1 MKIAVQFG
9 AGNIGRGFM
18 GQFFFES
25 GYKTIFVEAREELV
39 ELLNKKRCYPL
50 RILDAYRKKSFL
62 LKIEN
67 IEAVSS
73 DDTGRIADI
82 ISTADV
88 ISTAV
93 GVKNLATIAPA
104 IAEGIKQRY
113 LNNPVP
119 VDVYLCENIL
129 NASALLRSYV
139 LESLDE
145 TVLKWANDNVGFVGT
160 AVARM
165 VPQAGDRFGT
175 DDPLLVVADSYHKL
189 AYDEKAVRSKVPGID
204 GIYPVRNFKAE
215 VERKLFVYNLGHAA
229 LAYLGYLKGY
239 TYVHETINDSE
250 CFPIFDKALDETS
263 RALLKIYPADLDP
276 AGHEEVRRDIRIR
289 YGNPMLM
296 DTIQR
301 VGRDPIRKLGPEDRL
316 VGSAKLCLE
325 QKIFPENIAYI
336 CAAALC
342 YDHSEDREAVR
353 LQKIIKND
361 GVKSALEQV
370 SKLDPQSRFSRKI
383 IQFYN
388 MLRQKA

>member
-25 GYKTIFVEAREELV
+25 NYKTIFVEARKDLV
-39 ELLNKKRCYPL
+39 ELLNRKRSYPL
-50 RILDAYRKKSFL
+50 RILDAYSKKSFL

-67 IEAVSS
+67 IEAVSA
-73 DDTGRIADI
+73 DDTGKIADI
-82 ISTADV
+82 ISKADV

-93 GVKNLATIAPA
+93 GVKNLALIAPV
-104 IAEGIKQRY
+104 IAEGLKQRY

-129 NASALLRSYV
+129 NASAMLRSYV
-139 LESLDE
+139 LEGLDE
-145 TVLKWANDNVGFVGT
+145 TVRKWADDNAGFVGT

-165 VPQAGDRFGT
+165 VPQAGERFGT
-175 DDPLLVVADSYHKL
+175 EDPLLVVADSYHKL
-189 AYDEKAVRSKVPGID
+189 AYDEQAVRSKVPGID

-250 CFPIFDKALDETS
+250 YFSIFDKALDETS
-263 RALLKIYPADLDP
+263 SALMKVYPADIDP
-276 AGHEEVRRDIRIR
+276 AGHEEIRRDIRIR

-296 DTIQR
+296 DTVQR

-316 VGSAKLCLE
+316 IGSAKLCIK

-342 YDHSEDREAVR
+342 YYHSEDQEAVK

-361 GVKSALEQV
+361 GVESVLEQV
-370 SKLDPQSRFSRKI
+370 SRIDPQSGFGRKI

-388 MLRQKA
+388 MLRQKV